1 MPRVSA
7 SLIPSS
13 TGLMNSSRNRPAA
26 GLVLEDVSRAG
37 LARKEV
43 DLDVAVLAAAAGL
56 LGVLHLAIGGP
67 RQRFLVG
74 HLRTADGGLDAELA
88 LEAVDDDLEVQLAH
102 AGDDDFAGLLI
113 GLDPERRVFG
123 HQLLHA
129 RAELFLVGLGL
140 RLDGERDD
148 RLREVHRLEDD
159 RLLLVAH
166 RVAGRDRLQADGRGD
181 VAGVDFLDFL
191 ALVRVHLQQAAE
203 ALGLLLGRVVDRRAG
218 GHDARVDAN
227 ERELADERVGHDL
240 ERQRRKRRVVGRRTL
255 DDGFG
260 PLVRIEALDR
270 RHVDRRRQVVDDRVE
285 QRLHALVLERR
296 PADDRHEGGLR
307 LRRPRCARSC

>member
-13 TGLMNSSRNRPAA
+13 TGLMNSRGIEPP
-26 GLVLEDVSRAG
+26 LVSFSKTYPEPGSPG
-37 LARKEV
+37 KEV

-56 LGVLHLAIGGP
+56 LGVLHLAIGRT

-74 HLRTADGGLDAELA
+74 HLRTADRRLDAELA

-102 AGDDDFAGLLI
+102 AGDDDFAGLLV

-166 RVAGRDRLQADGRGD
+166 RVAGRDGLEADGRGD
-181 VAGVDFLDFL
+181 VAGVDFLDFF

-203 ALGLLLGRVVDRRAG
+203 ALGLLLGRVVDRRS
-218 GHDARVDAN
+218 
-227 ERELADERVGHDL
+227 
-240 ERQRRKRRVVGRRTL
+240 RT
-255 DDGFG
+255 
-260 PLVRIEALDR
+260 
-270 RHVDRRRQVVDDRVE
+270 
-285 QRLHALVLERR
+285 
-296 PADDRHEGGLR
+296 
-307 LRRPRCARSC
+307 S